1 MKLTKERLKEIIAE
15 ESTSIEEARAFSIGQ
30 LNDPVVRVGQMLHAG
45 VPYAKI
51 GALLGIRR
59 MDLINT
65 WKDRAESMVRDQ
77 IAGMLIELAEQIKE
91 EDKTS

>member
-1 MKLTKERLKEIIAE
+1 MKITRRRLKEIIAE
-15 ESTSIEEARAFSIGQ
+15 ESNAIEESRALSIGQ
-30 LNDPVVRVGQMLHAG
+30 LRDPVVRVGSMLHAG
-45 VPYAKI
+45 VPYGKI
-51 GALLGIRR
+51 ASLLGIRR

-65 WKDRAESMVRDQ
+65 FKDQAESMVRAQ